1 MWTSELGRDWGFL
14 WLSFLLKILTEHL
27 LCFKQCPRYRDVVG
41 KTLTS
46 RSFLS
51 RRGLIPAPPLSLH
64 SPFVTDLLIF
74 KSWGEIK
81 DSSTKQNLLQVSPRG
96 RHCWRVMPLTPMTG
110 SIQGH
115 LPFDLPA
122 HSLIQG
128 YNPLLSSLC
137 PIRQSLPWFSRCLR
151 GFSTSPCLSH
161 PPCIQ
166 QPEGSFR
173 NTNLS
178 FFQESY
184 VNSLPSSEDSNSAEI
199 QRAETRNTI

>member
-1 MWTSELGRDWGFL
+1 MQRDSSSIPGWRARVPHATRCGQKVKKKKSAHGAKDL
-14 WLSFLLKILTEHL
+14 YLRKISH
-27 LCFKQCPRYRDVVG
+27 CQK
-41 KTLTS
+41 
-46 RSFLS
+46 
-51 RRGLIPAPPLSLH
+51 
-64 SPFVTDLLIF
+64 
-74 KSWGEIK
+74 EIK

-137 PIRQSLPWFSRCLR
+137 PIRQSLPWFSHCLR
-151 GFSTSPCLSH
+151 GFSTSPCFSH